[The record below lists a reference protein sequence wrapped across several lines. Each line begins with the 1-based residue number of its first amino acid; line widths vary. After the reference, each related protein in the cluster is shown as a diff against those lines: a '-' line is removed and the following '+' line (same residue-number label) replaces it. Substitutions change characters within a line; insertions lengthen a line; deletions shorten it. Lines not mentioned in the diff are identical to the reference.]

1 MLNTRASKRAS
12 AVLRREMPQ
21 TVGWLWRHTD
31 ADSSLP
37 KSRQD
42 TKHNY
47 LNPKDQTKGPS
58 KQQTHWEPDQKEKR
72 GGNPLNPK
80 ILTPLNPASHL
91 GSLPVKRSH
100 LSNLLQH

>member
-1 MLNTRASKRAS
+1 MLTPHCQES
-12 AVLRREMPQ
+12 Q
-21 TVGWLWRHTD
+21 RH
-31 ADSSLP
+31 
-37 KSRQD
+37 K
-42 TKHNY
+42 KHNY

-58 KQQTHWEPDQKEKR
+58 MQQTHWEPDQKEKR

-80 ILTPLNPASHL
+80 ILTPLNPASHR